1 MYISFVYI
9 SKEDSFLENT
19 IDLAYIYIYIQK
31 GKQNTANAGNIRD
44 DFDKVQNNP
53 FEHGYSIP
61 VDWQGVGAGVGA
73 GAGVHNQ
80 GLAQVTY

>member
-61 VDWQGVGAGVGA
+61 VNWQGVGA
-73 GAGVHNQ
+73 GAGVHIQ